1 MSFIKNFAAGA
12 GIISARMQT
21 KIFWTNFF
29 KIAIPFF
36 IVVTL
41 FSLFLNNWRD
51 IFAGDFIA
59 VSETNFSD
67 GKWKSFWGIKLI
79 VSLLYAFYT
88 ANKKMK

>member
-1 MSFIKNFAAGA
+1 MSFIKNFVAGA
-12 GIISARMQT
+12 GIISARVQT
-21 KIFWTNFF
+21 KIFWRNFI

-51 IFAGDFIA
+51 IFAGDFTA

-67 GKWKSFWGIKLI
+67 GKWKNFWGIKLI
-79 VSLLYAFYT
+79 VSFIYAFYT

>member
-12 GIISARMQT
+12 GIISARIQT
-21 KIFWTNFF
+21 KVFWTNFI

-41 FSLFLNNWRD
+41 FSLFLNNWRA
-51 IFAGDFIA
+51 IFAGDFIK

-67 GKWKSFWGIKLI
+67 GKWKNF
-79 VSLLYAFYT
+79 
-88 ANKKMK
+88 